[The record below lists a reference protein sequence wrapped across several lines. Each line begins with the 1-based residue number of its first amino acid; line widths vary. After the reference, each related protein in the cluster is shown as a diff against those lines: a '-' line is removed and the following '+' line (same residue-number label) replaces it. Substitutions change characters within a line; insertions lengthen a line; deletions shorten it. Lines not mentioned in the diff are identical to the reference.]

1 MKNNDRKIAAAIK
14 YDAKKDS
21 APQVTAKG
29 QGLIAEKIIELARKN
44 NVPIKEDPALVQVL
58 YKLDLDENI
67 PPELYKAIAEIL
79 VFVYSLNQD
88 WRNRQKLP

>member
-1 MKNNDRKIAAAIK
+1 MKKEERKIAAAIR

-21 APQVTAKG
+21 APRVTAKG
-29 QGLIAEKIIELARKN
+29 QGLIAEKIIEIAREN
-44 NVPIKEDPALVQVL
+44 HVPIKEDPALIQVL

-67 PPELYKAIAEIL
+67 PPELYKAIAEVL
-79 VFVYSLNQD
+79 VFVYSLNQE